1 MVSGEAP
8 GTARDPG
15 LQPERTALAWSRT
28 GLAVVAGS
36 LLGGRLLAPHV
47 GVAGLVLGAVGVA
60 LGVAL
65 LLAAP
70 ARERRHARREVP
82 GQLRPGGGLLALV
95 AAGAGLLGV
104 VGVAVVVLSGGG
116 GRP

>member
-1 MVSGEAP
+1 MSGE
-8 GTARDPG
+8 TARDPG

-47 GVAGLVLGAVGVA
+47 GVAGLVLGAGGVG
-60 LGVAL
+60 LGLAL

-70 ARERRHARREVP
+70 ARERRHDRRADP
-82 GQLRPGGGLLALV
+82 AQLRPGGGLLAVV
-95 AAGAGLLGV
+95 AAAAVLLGV
-104 VGVAVVVLSGGG
+104 VGAVVVVLSGGRG
-116 GRP
+116 

>member
-1 MVSGEAP
+1 MSG

-47 GVAGLVLGAVGVA
+47 GVAGLVLGAAGVG
-60 LGVAL
+60 LGLAL
-65 LLAAP
+65 LVAAP
-70 ARERRHARREVP
+70 ARERRHARRAHP
-82 GQLRPGGGLLALV
+82 ARLRPGGGLLAAL
-95 AAGAGLLGV
+95 AAAAALLGV
-104 VGVAVVVLSGGG
+104 VGVVIVLSGGRG
-116 GRP
+116 

>member
-1 MVSGEAP
+1 VSGA
-8 GTARDPG
+8 TARDPG

-47 GVAGLVLGAVGVA
+47 GVAGLVLGAVGVG
-60 LGVAL
+60 LGLAL

-70 ARERRHARREVP
+70 ARERRHARRADP
-82 GQLRPGGGLLALV
+82 ARLRPGGGLLAVV
-95 AAGAGLLGV
+95 AAAAVALGV
-104 VGVAVVVLSGGG
+104 VGAVVVVLSGGRG
-116 GRP
+116 